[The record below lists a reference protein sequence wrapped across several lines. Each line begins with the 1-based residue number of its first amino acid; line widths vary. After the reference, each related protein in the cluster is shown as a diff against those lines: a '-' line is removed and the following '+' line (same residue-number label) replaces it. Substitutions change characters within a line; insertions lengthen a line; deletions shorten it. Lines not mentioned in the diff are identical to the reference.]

1 MTARRQ
7 QAVAFF
13 VKQGWT
19 PEQSAGI
26 VANLEAESG
35 LRPDAV
41 GDGGQA
47 YGIAQWHPPRQ
58 SGFAGLF
65 GKPIQGSSFEDQL
78 YWVHAELQGSEKAAG
93 DKLAACT
100 TAGEAGA
107 CVSVNY
113 ERPADKAGEADK
125 RAMLAERIAQ
135 EYASAPTAPAV
146 PQQPEKQMAPLLFLP
161 AILEIVPSLMAIFG
175 KGEKGAQNAQAAQI
189 VVNAFK
195 AAVPGALNE
204 QDAVQKVQADP
215 ALKAQVKAAVM
226 ADPAVLGLVEVGG
239 GVVAART
246 ANLALVTNAQKWWQ
260 LVLNPVLLVTLL
272 TLPLVY
278 MFAWGL
284 MPFLSK
290 VSSDVISQTMGTII
304 GLVLGSIM
312 GFWMGQTYT
321 ANSRRSSD
329 PQQ

>member
-1 MTARRQ
+1 MIYGGALID
-7 QAVAFF
+7 
-13 VKQGWT
+13 G
-19 PEQSAGI
+19 PEHPWYSRTTT
-26 VANLEAESG
+26 E
-35 LRPDAV
+35 V
-41 GDGGQA
+41 GHSTA
-47 YGIAQWHPPRQ
+47 YGAYQFLGTSYEQAAIAL
-58 SGFAGLF
+58 GL
-65 GKPIQGSSFEDQL
+65 GNDTSPVNQDLCAVWTLDTKR
-78 YWVHAELQGSEKAAG
+78 HATSAILAG
-93 DKLAACT
+93 DLERAVELLKSEWVSLPGLSRDRVRHT
-100 TAGEAGA
+100 FLGYGGSLQNGAGA
-107 CVSVNY
+107 TIPV
-113 ERPADKAGEADK
+113 PP
-125 RAMLAERIAQ
+125 I
-135 EYASAPTAPAV
+135 PTAPVV
-146 PQQPEKQMAPLLFLP
+146 PQQPEKAMAPLLFLP
-161 AILEIVPSLMAIFG
+161 AILEMIPSLMGIFG

-195 AAVPGALNE
+195 AAVPGAINE

-239 GVVAART
+239 GVAAAR
-246 ANLALVTNAQKWWQ
+246 AGNLALVTGAQKWWQ

-321 ANSRRSSD
+321 ANNRRGTD
-329 PQQ
+329 AQQ